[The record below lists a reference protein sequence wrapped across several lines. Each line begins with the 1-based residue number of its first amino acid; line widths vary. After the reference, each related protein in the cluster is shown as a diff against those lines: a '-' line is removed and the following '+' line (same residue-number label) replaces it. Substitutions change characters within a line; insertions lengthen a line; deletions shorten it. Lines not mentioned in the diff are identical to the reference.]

1 MLTKPRYK
9 IVGDMNRFD
18 ERENVQARNTLEPG
32 SNDYEEFYQRHP
44 KWKEKDRVTREL
56 WKKPATGP

>member
-1 MLTKPRYK
+1 
-9 IVGDMNRFD
+9 MNRFD